1 MFRRRANV
9 SLTGTPIILDDNK
22 EEPSAYDINAIQ
34 VVGKTYYGISA
45 KYKTTVSYKATQR
58 LSGAKFEL
66 EAEDYTE
73 KAIRKGLPFENKI
86 QRDLV
91 FLEVGGKYVGW
102 GFIFDSDTA
111 LFDVKSGSSYPQDF
125 ELPLTTHDIIE
136 EYRSKGLERP
146 MLLDIREIL
155 KQRQNKGILNSKY
168 LSSYFG
174 GRNPGFYIDSPEI
187 IYEGIPAKATPIKV
201 LKSSKTQKAE
211 MLEQEG
217 IAIAKKM
224 KDSFSFELDS
234 SAHIVFITPG
244 NRKIYLADILTNSM
258 YYLKTLEPSP
268 ENSLKLKAENVNFY
282 LNWEVPIN
290 PHTYRKLMS
299 ALKVYAV
306 DTITGQRSPII
317 DLMSDEYGLSLTE
330 LKKLKKIGEWFE
342 NTIKQPG
349 RDGLKPLP
357 IPQPPI
363 IQPTVKTP
371 ILPQPAIEAPTPKTR
386 KRTPILPQ
394 PVIEAPTPKTRK
406 RTPIIQAPIPKTR
419 KAPVRSTNPLN
430 AFEESLYVLNA
441 DVDFDNIGDNEI
453 YTVIAELK
461 SSTDS
466 MPKTQ
471 DLDVWTDLLKL
482 TLKELNNLYDL
493 GDLNPG
499 EAQEVLS
506 YLKPIL
512 DNIPMSFSKK
522 AFLRYFR

>member
-1 MFRRRANV
+1 
-9 SLTGTPIILDDNK
+9 
-22 EEPSAYDINAIQ
+22 
-34 VVGKTYYGISA
+34 
-45 KYKTTVSYKATQR
+45 
-58 LSGAKFEL
+58 
-66 EAEDYTE
+66 
-73 KAIRKGLPFENKI
+73 
-86 QRDLV
+86 
-91 FLEVGGKYVGW
+91 
-102 GFIFDSDTA
+102 
-111 LFDVKSGSSYPQDF
+111 
-125 ELPLTTHDIIE
+125 
-136 EYRSKGLERP
+136 
-146 MLLDIREIL
+146 
-155 KQRQNKGILNSKY
+155 
-168 LSSYFG
+168 
-174 GRNPGFYIDSPEI
+174 
-187 IYEGIPAKATPIKV
+187 
-201 LKSSKTQKAE
+201 
-211 MLEQEG
+211 
-217 IAIAKKM
+217 
-224 KDSFSFELDS
+224 
-234 SAHIVFITPG
+234 
-244 NRKIYLADILTNSM
+244 M

-371 ILPQPAIEAPTPKTR
+371 ILPQP
-386 KRTPILPQ
+386 
-394 PVIEAPTPKTRK
+394 VIEAPTPKTRK
-406 RTPIIQAPIPKTR
+406 RTPIIQEPIPKTR

-441 DVDFDNIGDNEI
+441 DVDFDNIQDNEI

>member
-9 SLTGTPIILDDNK
+9 SITGTPIILDDNK
-22 EEPSAYDINAIQ
+22 EAPSAYDINSIQ

-58 LSGAKFEL
+58 LSGATFEL

-136 EYRSKGLERP
+136 EYRSKGLQAPLGYE
-146 MLLDIREIL
+146 IREIV
-155 KQRQNKGILNSKY
+155 KKSQNKGILNSIY
-168 LSSYFG
+168 LSPYFG

-201 LKSSKTQKAE
+201 LKSSKTLQAE

-234 SAHIVFITPG
+234 SVHIVFITPG
-244 NRKIYLADILTNSM
+244 NRKIYLSDILTNSM
-258 YYLKTLEPSP
+258 SYLTTSEPSP

-290 PHTYRKLMS
+290 SNKYRKLMS

-317 DLMSDEYGLSLTE
+317 DLRSDEYGLSLAE
-330 LKKLKKIGEWFE
+330 LRKVNKIGKWFE
-342 NTIKQPG
+342 DIIKQPG
-349 RDGLKPLP
+349 RNELKPLS
-357 IPQPPI
+357 IPQPPN
-363 IQPTVKTP
+363 IQPTVK
-371 ILPQPAIEAPTPKTR
+371 
-386 KRTPILPQ
+386 TPILPQ

-406 RTPIIQAPIPKTR
+406 RTPITPKPL
-419 KAPVRSTNPLN
+419 KAPTNPLSD
-430 AFEESLYVLNA
+430 FEESLSVLNA
-441 DVDFDNIGDNEI
+441 DVNFNNIRDNEI

-482 TLKELNNLYDL
+482 TLKKLNSLYDL

-499 EAQEVLS
+499 ESQEVLS